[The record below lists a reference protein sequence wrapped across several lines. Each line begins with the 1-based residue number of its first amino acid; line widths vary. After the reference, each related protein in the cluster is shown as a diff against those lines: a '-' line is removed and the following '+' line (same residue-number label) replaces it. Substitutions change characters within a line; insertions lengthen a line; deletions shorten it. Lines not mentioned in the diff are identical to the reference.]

1 MTQHMA
7 DIAHDEID
15 AARRARAKAGL
26 GPTMSTEASED
37 VGNIIIC
44 DDYSQ
49 NAMPPTPPQQP
60 SRAWPMAAGIAL
72 AGALIG
78 GMVSLPAWLD
88 RMKPV
93 FQPQPVQPQPE
104 PTKPAQPGTTTTIKR
119 GFIIDL
125 PGATK

>member
-1 MTQHMA
+1 LLRKLKLWRDVYGPHSKGPPDPLQAARDSLLNKSSKLDLAERAVMTQHMA

-49 NAMPPTPPQQP
+49 NAMPPTPGP
-60 SRAWPMAAGIAL
+60 
-72 AGALIG
+72 
-78 GMVSLPAWLD
+78 
-88 RMKPV
+88 
-93 FQPQPVQPQPE
+93 
-104 PTKPAQPGTTTTIKR
+104 PGS
-119 GFIIDL
+119 IDL
-125 PGATK
+125 VMRDISHVLGHYRSLRQV